1 MDRLLSILVMNEG
14 NLDRCLSGQTP
25 KSIHKETNNTR
36 LKDGVTT
43 VLTSFET
50 VCANRTKLIIA
61 NEIFVLMNYLIT
73 TKPK

>member
-36 LKDGVTT
+36 LKDGVTNNNT
-43 VLTSFET
+43 DSPILQAFLLTWK
-50 VCANRTKLIIA
+50 TKKKPEII
-61 NEIFVLMNYLIT
+61 EVSSL
-73 TKPK
+73 